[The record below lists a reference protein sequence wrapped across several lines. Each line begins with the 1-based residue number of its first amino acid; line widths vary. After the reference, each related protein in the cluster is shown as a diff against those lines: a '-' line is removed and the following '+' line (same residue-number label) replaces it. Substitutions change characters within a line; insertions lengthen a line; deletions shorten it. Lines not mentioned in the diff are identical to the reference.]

1 MFLWSP
7 AHSNVFGR
15 SDRVYGY
22 LFEDREFKLD
32 EIPESNDF
40 PLKVVCEG
48 LANHLRGDF
57 LKMNHVD
64 RLNLVKAAGAILA
77 LTPSISVRG
86 SCFFYSQL

>member
-22 LFEDREFKLD
+22 LFEDREFKLE
-32 EIPESNDF
+32 EIPASGDS
-40 PLKVVCEG
+40 PLKIVCEG

-57 LKMNHVD
+57 LKINPVG

-77 LTPSISVRG
+77 LTPSIFVETVVS
-86 SCFFYSQL
+86 FTQL